1 MQNIGKQVLS
11 QLLPW
16 LGKITRVR
24 LIKII
29 VIGVDVNGCNWAVSR
44 QAAFGSTSGQSG
56 LYGYDPKVAADRKR
70 RHQRDRWGQYHNLLK
85 KPLPR

>member
-16 LGKITRVR
+16 LGKITPVR

-29 VIGVDVNGCNWAVSR
+29 VIGVDVNGCNWAGSG
-44 QAAFGSTSGQSG
+44 QAAFGSTSAQSG
-56 LYGYDPKVAADRKR
+56 TSAKT
-70 RHQRDRWGQYHNLLK
+70 H
-85 KPLPR
+85 

>member
-29 VIGVDVNGCNWAVSR
+29 VIGVDVNGCNWAESGR
-44 QAAFGSTSGQSG
+44 AAFGTTSAQSG
-56 LYGYDPKVAADRKR
+56 TSANSSNSGFV
-70 RHQRDRWGQYHNLLK
+70 
-85 KPLPR
+85 